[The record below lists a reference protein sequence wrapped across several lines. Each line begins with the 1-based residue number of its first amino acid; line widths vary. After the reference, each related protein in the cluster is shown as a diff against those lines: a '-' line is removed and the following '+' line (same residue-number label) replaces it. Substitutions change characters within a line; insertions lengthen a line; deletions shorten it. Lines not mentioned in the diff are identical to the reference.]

1 MARLRYPGSVRVV
14 VVLVILAA
22 CAKGTSFSRDAAPS
36 GDGPT
41 GDGDD
46 EDADPAA
53 DAPGGTTAALFVTE
67 VMLAPTTGEFIEI
80 ANPNDVVIDL
90 SSYYLADSGNY
101 FRVPA
106 TATVDATDFIVKFA
120 PGTTI
125 GAKAV
130 ITVAIDTAANFQA
143 LHGMAPTYSIASGT
157 MTSVVANGTAQLTNG
172 GELITLFYWD
182 GERDLIRDVDLVLA
196 GQPTA
201 GNGLVDKSA
210 VALDGPDT
218 DSTTSTYST
227 DARTMT
233 IQTNP
238 VPSGMSTKRI
248 ANETGNEMQNGSG
261 NGLTGDDETSETTS
275 ATWDTTFST
284 PTPGAVP
291 TAVLM

>member
-1 MARLRYPGSVRVV
+1 
-14 VVLVILAA
+14 
-22 CAKGTSFSRDAAPS
+22 
-36 GDGPT
+36 
-41 GDGDD
+41 
-46 EDADPAA
+46 
-53 DAPGGTTAALFVTE
+53 
-67 VMLAPTTGEFIEI
+67 
-80 ANPNDVVIDL
+80 
-90 SSYYLADSGNY
+90 
-101 FRVPA
+101 
-106 TATVDATDFIVKFA
+106 
-120 PGTTI
+120 
-125 GAKAV
+125 
-130 ITVAIDTAANFQA
+130 
-143 LHGMAPTYSIASGT
+143 MAPTYSIASGT